1 MGKVLLQDDLSCGV
15 VVMIVM
21 MMMMMAMM
29 TTDDEDEN
37 KTQNSLN
44 KNLVC

>member
-15 VVMIVM
+15 VVMIV